1 MPRYPPDRWFDYTSL
16 GVPVKGTRLLPIK
29 LPIPSEKSSNIPF
42 HLRFTLGDLIN
53 CVESYNQKLT
63 CVIDLTYAN
72 YYSPKFLHD
81 NNISYHKIYVEGHT
95 IPNSKTVEQ
104 QVLIKFRIEF
114 YRFINMVNKE
124 RKQSPDGIIAV
135 HCTHG
140 VNRTGY
146 LICRYL
152 IDFMNIN
159 PKDALREF
167 EWARGHPVERENY
180 VEDLLN
186 SVSKLEVTNVENNRS
201 A

>member
-29 LPIPSEKSSNIPF
+29 LPIPLEKSSNIPS
-42 HLRFTLGDLIN
+42 HLRFTLDDLIN
-53 CVESYNQKLT
+53 CVQSYNQKLT
-63 CVIDLTYAN
+63 CVIDLTYAK
-72 YYSPKFLHD
+72 YYSPKVTPCYLFPQFLHD
-81 NNISYHKIYVEGHT
+81 NNISYHKIYVEGHAV
-95 IPNSKTVEQ
+95 PNSKNVEQ
-104 QVLIKFRIEF
+104 
-114 YRFINMVNKE
+114 FINMVNKE

-152 IDFMNIN
+152 IDFMNMN

-186 SVSKLEVTNVENNRS
+186 SVSKLEVTNVENSRKLH
-201 A
+201 

>member
-72 YYSPKFLHD
+72 YYSPK
-81 NNISYHKIYVEGHT
+81 IYVEGHT

-104 QVLIKFRIEF
+104 
-114 YRFINMVNKE
+114 FINMVNKE

-186 SVSKLEVTNVENNRS
+186 SVSKLEVTNVENNRNS
-201 A
+201 H